1 MDDVLSNRAMEALLS
16 DMSLHVDL
24 LESDLVDDESML
36 AADCHI
42 DRVDS
47 DLADE
52 FIVKRRGWRG
62 GEEVLQV
69 RSRQESPQSVVPII
83 CFLLLFITYLI
94 IGYIASV
101 ASFLRSL
108 DNLRQRTLLLAV
120 RQRSR
125 MSS

>member
-24 LESDLVDDESML
+24 LESDLVDDASML

-52 FIVKRRGWRG
+52 FIVGERRGVVS
-62 GEEVLQV
+62 EV
-69 RSRQESPQSVVPII
+69 RSRQERPQSLSYHWVSYYG
-83 CFLLLFITYLI
+83 LH
-94 IGYIASV
+94 GSV
-101 ASFLRSL
+101 RAPFF
-108 DNLRQRTLLLAV
+108 
-120 RQRSR
+120 
-125 MSS
+125 